1 MFQNWTSGGTD
12 YGGCDGRENIFDNT
26 LSSNN
31 SHQFVSGKWIYEPAY
46 KGIFV
51 PNITTK
57 LNDIHDGLSN
67 TIMIGEMQRLT
78 PPGVVPRGQDPRYY
92 GPSRTSND
100 GWALGGVATLFT
112 TAAAGM
118 GGDKGQPGGF
128 NNSFSEDAGS
138 DHPGGANFG
147 LADGSV
153 HFLSENIDSLV
164 YSYLGSIN
172 DGVASPLP

>member
-1 MFQNWTSGGTD
+1 
-12 YGGCDGRENIFDNT
+12 
-26 LSSNN
+26 
-31 SHQFVSGKWIYEPAY
+31 
-46 KGIFV
+46 
-51 PNITTK
+51 
-57 LNDIHDGLSN
+57 
-67 TIMIGEMQRLT
+67 MIGEMQRLI
-78 PPGVVPRGQDPRYY
+78 PPGVVPAARTRDTTDPVK
-92 GPSRTSND
+92 P
-100 GWALGGVATLFT
+100 AT
-112 TAAAGM
+112 TAGHWEEWRPCSPRPLPA